1 MSLVDHLHKFFT
13 DNDLKNW
20 PSSRS
25 VMILRRDGQV
35 LFRYPNVRKEDS
47 SLGVLMCGSWQAVL
61 ALSGLVE
68 DNPEEKRFR
77 LSFDTSDTGI
87 FMLPFQ
93 MQDTD
98 LYMGVLYR
106 EEINPAKLKNRLR
119 KLRDDLDRYLG
130 NLTSLKKVDKTVSFE
145 DITDDEIDKMFSHIG
160 C

>member
-25 VMILRRDGQV
+25 VIILRSDGQI
-35 LFRYPNVRKEDS
+35 LFHYPSVREEET
-47 SLGVLMCGSWQAVL
+47 SLGVLMSGAWQALMV
-61 ALSGLVE
+61 LSGPI
-68 DNPEEKRFR
+68 DTNMEEKSFR

-93 MQDTD
+93 KQNNG

-106 EEINPAKLKNRLR
+106 KEVNSGKLKNSLR
-119 KLRDDLDRYLG
+119 RLRDDLDTHLSS
-130 NLTSLKKVDKTVSFE
+130 LTSLKKADKTVSFE
-145 DITDDEIDKMFSHIG
+145 DITDDEVDQMFSHIG